1 MALQAVP
8 ISRPATLQVRLDC
21 DLAKVRQA
29 SAQMKMFLAD
39 QGFSR
44 GDLDACELAVVE
56 ACNNAIKYVGA
67 DGKCREVGLEVICGK
82 TELEIRV
89 TDHTPGFEMPNEI
102 QLPDFEKESGR
113 GLYLIDSLMDELTYL
128 RGREENCLIMRKKRS
143 AEANAN
149 PSAISAEEATR
160 RLGESEQVI
169 RDMAEE
175 LSSCYE
181 SLSAIFR
188 CSSELGRTNDIE
200 AFARRLL
207 MDLAQITCADWFVLR
222 LAPREGGELKL
233 FAASREGIAAEKL
246 PLDQPT
252 MVSVEL
258 QAGRARED
266 VWFDGHRPLREGD
279 PLYEMN
285 PNAHGLVHPIFF
297 GDNLIGTVA
306 VAKDTPEPSFTA
318 VQANVVHTFSDFLA
332 IQIMNARFNEE
343 QVRIRLVSREL
354 EIAKQIQRSLL
365 PKTIPSLPGME
376 MAGFCQSAHQ
386 VGGDFYDVL
395 KVRDD
400 AVLLV
405 IADVMGKGVPAA
417 MFAAVLRSLLRAA
430 PEWMD
435 QPATLLARANRLMF
449 EELSA
454 VDMFITAQLVFV
466 DAKNRRITAASAG
479 HCPGLLTVDERGSIL
494 SIAPE
499 GLPLGIEPDTAFSS
513 HTETLRGP
521 AKLLLYT
528 DGLTEARNPHGEFFG
543 QDRLMK
549 WLRKEGNRRG
559 SAQEFADDLADYLV
573 KFQSSAAQTDDQ
585 TFLILAE

>member
-29 SAQMKMFLAD
+29 SAQMKSFLAD

-44 GDLDACELAVVE
+44 ADLDGCELAVVE
-56 ACNNAIKYVGA
+56 ACNNAIKYATPDVRG
-67 DGKCREVGLEVICGK
+67 REVGLEVICGK

-89 TDHTPGFEMPNEI
+89 TDHTPGFEMPKEI

-113 GLYLIDSLMDELTYL
+113 GLYLINSLMDELAYL
-128 RGREENCLIMRKKRS
+128 RGRNENCLVMRKRRVV
-143 AEANAN
+143 APGVEEAAVT
-149 PSAISAEEATR
+149 AEEATL

-188 CSSELGRTNDIE
+188 CSSELGKPSDIE

-222 LAPREGGELKL
+222 LAPREGGELRL
-233 FAASREGIAAEKL
+233 FAASRDGIAAEKL
-246 PLDQPT
+246 PLDRPGLA
-252 MVSVEL
+252 SVEL

-266 VWFDGHRPLREGD
+266 VWFDAHRPLREGD
-279 PLYEMN
+279 PLHAMN
-285 PNAHGLVHPIFF
+285 PRAHGLVHPIFL
-297 GDNLIGTVA
+297 DDKLIGTVA
-306 VAKDTPEPSFTA
+306 VAKDAPGPSFTA

-332 IQIMNARFNEE
+332 IQIMNARFNED
-343 QVRIRLVSREL
+343 QVRTRLVSREL

-365 PKTIPSLPGME
+365 PKTIPSLPGMNL
-376 MAGFCQSAHQ
+376 AGFCQSAHQ

-400 AVLLV
+400 AVLMV

-479 HCPGLLTVDERGSIL
+479 HCPGLLTIDDRGSIL
-494 SIAPE
+494 PIAPE
-499 GLPLGIEPDTAFSS
+499 GLPLGIEPDTTFSS

-549 WLRKEGNRRG
+549 WLRKEGARRS

>member
-1 MALQAVP
+1 MALHAVP
-8 ISRPATLQVRLDC
+8 ISRPATLQVRIEC

-29 SAQMKMFLAD
+29 SAHMKSFLAD

-44 GDLDACELAVVE
+44 GDMDSCELAVVE
-56 ACNNAIKYVGA
+56 ACNNAIKYVGP
-67 DGKCREVGLEVICGK
+67 DGRCREVGLEVICGK
-82 TELEIRV
+82 AELEIRV
-89 TDHTPGFEMPNEI
+89 TDHTGGFELPKKI

-113 GLYLIDSLMDELTYL
+113 GLYLIDALMDEVTYL
-128 RGREENCLIMRKKRS
+128 RGRGENCLVMRKRR
-143 AEANAN
+143 EAIHPITEAR
-149 PSAISAEEATR
+149 ISAEEANR
-160 RLGESEQVI
+160 RLGESEHVI

-188 CSSELGRTNDIE
+188 CSSELGKTNDLE
-200 AFARRLL
+200 EFARRLL
-207 MDLAQITCADWFVLR
+207 MDLAQITCAEWFVLR
-222 LAPREGGELKL
+222 LVPREGGELRL
-233 FAASREGIAAEKL
+233 FVASRDGIIAGRL
-246 PLDQPT
+246 PLDRPNF
-252 MVSVEL
+252 VSVEL

-266 VWFDGHRPLREGD
+266 VWFDAHRPLREGD
-279 PLYEMN
+279 PLFEMN
-285 PNAHGLVHPIFF
+285 PKAHGLVHPIYL
-297 GDNLIGTVA
+297 GENLIGTVA
-306 VAKDTPEPSFTA
+306 VAKDTPGPSFTA

-354 EIAKQIQRSLL
+354 EIAQQIQRSLL
-365 PKTIPSLPGME
+365 PKSIPRLPGME
-376 MAGFCQSAHQ
+376 LAGFCQSAQQ

-405 IADVMGKGVPAA
+405 IADVMGKGIPAA
-417 MFAAVLRSLLRAA
+417 MFAAILRSLLRAA

-466 DAKNRRITAASAG
+466 DAKNRTITAASAG
-479 HCPGLLTVDERGSIL
+479 HCPGLLAADERGLIL

-499 GLPLGIEPDTAFSS
+499 GLPLGIEPDTTFSS
-513 HTETLRGP
+513 HTESLQAP

-549 WLRKEGNRRG
+549 WLRKEGGRRG
-559 SAQEFADDLADYLV
+559 SAQEFADDLADYLT

>member
-8 ISRPATLQVRLDC
+8 ISRPATLRVRLDC
-21 DLAKVRQA
+21 DLSKVRQA
-29 SAQMKMFLAD
+29 SAHMKTFLAD
-39 QGFSR
+39 QGFAPA
-44 GDLDACELAVVE
+44 DLDACELAVVE
-56 ACNNAIKYVGA
+56 ACNNAIKYAA
-67 DGKCREVGLEVICGK
+67 DDGRCREVGLEVICGK
-82 TELEIRV
+82 TDLEIRV
-89 TDHTPGFEMPNEI
+89 TDHTEGFELPNEI
-102 QLPDFEKESGR
+102 KLPDFERESGR
-113 GLYLIDSLMDELTYL
+113 GLYLIDSLMDELNYL
-128 RGREENCLIMRKKRS
+128 RGRGENCLVMRKNRELPP
-143 AEANAN
+143 EANAVAV
-149 PSAISAEEATR
+149 SADEANR

-188 CSSELGRTNDIE
+188 CSSELGKTNDLE
-200 AFARRLL
+200 EFARRLL
-207 MDLAQITCADWFVLR
+207 MDLSQITCADWFVLR
-222 LAPREGGELKL
+222 LVPRDGGELRM
-233 FAASREGIAAEKL
+233 FTASREGIVTDKV
-246 PLDQPT
+246 PLDRAT
-252 MVSVEL
+252 MNSVEL
-258 QAGRARED
+258 QAGKARED
-266 VWFDGHRPLREGD
+266 VWFDSHRPLREGD

-285 PNAHGLVHPIFF
+285 PGAHGLVHPIFL

-306 VAKDTPEPSFTA
+306 VAKDGAGPSFTA

-354 EIAKQIQRSLL
+354 EIAQQIQRSLL
-365 PKTIPSLPGME
+365 PKSIPHLPGMDL
-376 MAGFCQSAHQ
+376 AGFCQSAHQ

-405 IADVMGKGVPAA
+405 IADVMGKGIPAA
-417 MFAAVLRSLLRAA
+417 MFAAILRSLLRAA

-435 QPATLLARANRLMF
+435 QPATLLERANRLMY

-479 HCPGLLTVDERGSIL
+479 HCPGLLTVDERGSIV
-494 SIAPE
+494 SIAPD
-499 GLPLGIEPDTAFSS
+499 GLPLGIEPHTTFCS
-513 HTETLRGP
+513 HTETLRQP

-549 WLRKEGNRRG
+549 WLRKESPRRA
-559 SAQEFADDLADYLV
+559 SAQEFADELADYIAQ
-573 KFQSSAAQTDDQ
+573 FQSSAAQTDDQ

>member
-1 MALQAVP
+1 MALHAVP

-21 DLAKVRQA
+21 DLSKVRQA
-29 SAQMKMFLAD
+29 SAHMKTFLAD
-39 QGFSR
+39 QGFAPA
-44 GDLDACELAVVE
+44 DLDACELAVVE
-56 ACNNAIKYVGA
+56 ACNNAIKYAGA
-67 DGKCREVGLEVICGK
+67 DGRCREVGLEVICGK
-82 TELEIRV
+82 TDLEIRV
-89 TDHTPGFEMPNEI
+89 TDHTEGFELPKEI

-113 GLYLIDSLMDELTYL
+113 GLYLIDSLMDELNYL
-128 RGREENCLIMRKKRS
+128 RGKGENCLVMRKHRKLEP
-143 AEANAN
+143 EANAVAV
-149 PSAISAEEATR
+149 SADEANR

-188 CSSELGRTNDIE
+188 CSSELGKTNDLE
-200 AFARRLL
+200 EFARRLL
-207 MDLAQITCADWFVLR
+207 MDLSQITCADWFVLR
-222 LAPREGGELKL
+222 LVPREGGELRL
-233 FAASREGIAAEKL
+233 FTASREGIVAEKI
-246 PLDQPT
+246 PLDRAT
-252 MVSVEL
+252 MNSVEL
-258 QAGRARED
+258 QAGKARED
-266 VWFDGHRPLREGD
+266 VWFDSHRPLREGD

-285 PNAHGLVHPIFF
+285 PSAHGLVHPIFL

-306 VAKDTPEPSFTA
+306 VAKDGAGPSFTA

-354 EIAKQIQRSLL
+354 EIAQQIQRSLL
-365 PKTIPSLPGME
+365 PKSIPSLPGMNL
-376 MAGFCQSAHQ
+376 AGFCQSAHQ

-405 IADVMGKGVPAA
+405 IADVMGKGIPAA
-417 MFAAVLRSLLRAA
+417 MFAAILRSLLRAA

-435 QPATLLARANRLMF
+435 QPATLLERANRLMY

-479 HCPGLLTVDERGSIL
+479 HCPGLLTVDERGSIV
-494 SIAPE
+494 SIAPD
-499 GLPLGIEPDTAFSS
+499 GLPLGIEPDTTFCS
-513 HTETLRGP
+513 HTETLREP

-549 WLRKEGNRRG
+549 WLRKEGGRRA
-559 SAQEFADDLADYLV
+559 SAQEFADELADYLT